1 MKSYFSISRFL
12 SPNSQNIYMNL
23 DCIQLKTPQT
33 LNSSLIKLILYS
45 LHCIVI
51 SSDTGPGRPRLST
64 RARASAL
71 IIYYGIVRN
80 YYRSGA
86 RRREI
91 I

>member
-1 MKSYFSISRFL
+1 MYRV
-12 SPNSQNIYMNL
+12 
-23 DCIQLKTPQT
+23 KTLQT
-33 LNSSLIKLILYS
+33 FKSSLKIKLILYS
-45 LHCIVI
+45 LHRIVI
-51 SSDTGPGRPRLST
+51 SSDTGLGGPGLST